1 MEVCMKKL
9 LPHILWVLRIAV
21 GCVIFAL
28 GMDLFLFSND
38 LTAGGISG
46 VALIINH
53 ALGFGTVGTL
63 TAMINLPL
71 FLIGGRKIGLRFFI
85 GSIFGAVFLSV
96 FIDLFSVL
104 PPIATEPLLAALYG
118 GVFCGLGAG
127 IVFMSQASTGGS
139 DIIVR
144 LLKQKYR
151 HMPLGHISITFD
163 FVVATVTGIVFHD
176 ISKTLYSLIAIFV
189 TGQVIDAVIY
199 RFDYSKV
206 ALVVSKQHE
215 AVAQAI
221 ASRID
226 RGVTYLYGQGYYS
239 SADTKVVM
247 TAVKKN
253 ELSDLI
259 ELVVGIDPDAF
270 IIVQEAHQVLGNRFK
285 QYSDNSL

>member
-9 LPHILWVLRIAV
+9 LPHILWVLWIAV

-206 ALVVSKQHE
+206 ALIVSKQHE
-215 AVAQAI
+215 SVAQAI